1 MLNTIRKG
9 GKMLP
14 TSSEKTYADLLIQ
27 YQPKLIKTEEEYQ
40 RALCV
45 VEGMMSG
52 ELTEAETMLFDLLV
66 FLIETYEAQHY
77 PMGESTLVATME
89 SLMHEFD
96 VQPATLVEIFGSLE
110 LVREIINGERGVSK
124 AQAKSLAKFFN
135 DLNPGLS
142 LTSKDFGK

>member
-1 MLNTIRKG
+1 
-9 GKMLP
+9 
-14 TSSEKTYADLLIQ
+14 
-27 YQPKLIKTEEEYQ
+27 
-40 RALCV
+40 
-45 VEGMMSG
+45 
-52 ELTEAETMLFDLLV
+52 
-66 FLIETYEAQHY
+66 
-77 PMGESTLVATME
+77 
-89 SLMHEFD
+89 MHELD